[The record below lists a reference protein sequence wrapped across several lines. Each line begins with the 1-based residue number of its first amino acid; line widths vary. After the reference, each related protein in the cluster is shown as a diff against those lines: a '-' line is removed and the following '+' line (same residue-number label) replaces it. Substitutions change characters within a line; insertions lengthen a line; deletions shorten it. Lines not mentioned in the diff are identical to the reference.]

1 VSYLIDTDT
10 TIDWLAGR
18 PAVIQM
24 LQSLAQQQLAISAVT
39 YGEVYEG
46 IHYGRN
52 QAQALQVSRNF
63 LRGITVLPVIQ
74 PVAEQFGIIRGDL
87 RNRGLIIGDDDTFI
101 AATAIYHNLTLVT
114 RNLRHFQRVPGLSIY
129 QQP

>member
-1 VSYLIDTDT
+1 MSYLLDTDT

-18 PAVIQM
+18 PAAVQL
-24 LQSLAQQQLAISAVT
+24 LQPLAQDSLAISTVT

-52 QAQALQVSRNF
+52 PVVAMHGFRTF
-63 LRGITVLPVIQ
+63 LRGVTVLPVTQAI
-74 PVAEQFGIIRGDL
+74 ARQFGIIRGDL

-101 AATAIYHNLTLVT
+101 AATALHHQLTLVT
-114 RNLRHFQRVPGLSIY
+114 RNLRHFQRIPGLAVY
-129 QQP
+129 